1 MAAKKKQRSYSVDFK
16 LKIFEEVEEKVLSK
30 TEICKKYNIA
40 NSTLST
46 FLKNRKKI
54 EQQNDGQRVQWWRRK
69 EDQVCKFFWIWKRP
83 VQMLSSKS
91 SLH

>member
-30 TEICKKYNIA
+30 TKICKKYNIA

-54 EQQNDGQRVQWWRRK
+54 EQQNVSVSNGGARK
-69 EDQVCKFFWIWKRP
+69 RIREPVNSDVDEVC
-83 VQMLSSKS
+83 VSKT
-91 SLH
+91 LNIM